1 MKFGASLYSFYGS
14 LTKGLIKEEE
24 LIGTLKE
31 LGFDAA
37 EVVDFVNLNCE
48 SDKIMEKCASLKAEA
63 QKHGIMLSA
72 LAIGSDFICGSDGS
86 TDEEIKRVK
95 HMVDCAEA
103 LGVNKMRMD
112 MTRGYP
118 IDSSE
123 FKSFDALLPTLANAA
138 REIAEYAKD
147 KGILIMTENHG
158 FFSQDSR
165 RVEKLYDAVNH
176 PNFALLCDIGNFLC
190 ADEDPALAVT
200 RVAPYSRYVH
210 VKDFIVKPYSCDDP
224 GEGSF
229 RSRGG
234 NFLRGTV
241 LGHGNVPVKHC
252 LRQLM
257 ACGYDDVISIEFEGL
272 EESVE
277 ALRIGLANIKRFVA
291 EIENE
296 RRLLG

>member
-14 LTKGLIKEEE
+14 LQRGLVKEEN
-24 LIGTLKE
+24 LISITKE

-37 EVVDFVNLNCE
+37 EVVDFVNLNCVKGE
-48 SDKIMEKCASLKAEA
+48 MFEKCASLRNEA
-63 QKHGIMLSA
+63 KSQGMCLSA
-72 LAIGSDFICGSDGS
+72 LAVTSDFISGSEGN
-86 TDEEIKRVK
+86 TEAEIKRVK
-95 HMVDCAEA
+95 HLVDCAEV
-103 LGVNKMRMD
+103 LGVDKMRID
-112 MTRGYP
+112 MTRGLA
-118 IDSSE
+118 IDSRE
-123 FKSFDALLPTLANAA
+123 YKSFNTILPALADAA
-138 REIAEYAKD
+138 REIAEYAMPK
-147 KGILIMTENHG
+147 KILIMTENHG
-158 FFSQDSR
+158 FFSQDSQR
-165 RVEKLYDAVNH
+165 MEKLYDAVNH

-210 VKDFIVKPYSCDDP
+210 VKDFIVKSYLDSDP
-224 GEGSF
+224 GEGAF

-234 NFLRGTV
+234 NFLRGTIV
-241 LGHGNVPVKHC
+241 GHGNVPVKHC

-277 ALRIGLANIKRFVA
+277 ALKIGLANIKRYVA

-296 RRLLG
+296 RHLQG